1 MEKVLTETTKEA
13 QTEELQISAFGYEL
27 IREIIL
33 PDLLGEDSYQIL
45 YWAGKQLARKFPLPN
60 LTEVIAF
67 FEHAGWGQ
75 LVIKKETKNEIQ
87 FSLTGDMLNRR
98 LDLYPTCHFQLEAGF
113 LAEQCSFQK
122 KCYSES
128 ISTIKKRSKTALF
141 TVQWDPK
148 DPII

>member
-1 MEKVLTETTKEA
+1 MKKELKETTKETR
-13 QTEELQISAFGYEL
+13 TEELQVPAFGYEL

-45 YWAGKQLARKFPLPN
+45 YWAGKQIARKFPLPN

-75 LVIKKETKNEIQ
+75 LFIEKETKNEIQ
-87 FSLTGDMLNRR
+87 FKLTGEMLNRR
-98 LDLYPTCHFQLEAGF
+98 LNLYPTCHCQLEAGF

-122 KCYSES
+122 KCCSEAV
-128 ISTIKKRSKTALF
+128 STIKKRSKTALF